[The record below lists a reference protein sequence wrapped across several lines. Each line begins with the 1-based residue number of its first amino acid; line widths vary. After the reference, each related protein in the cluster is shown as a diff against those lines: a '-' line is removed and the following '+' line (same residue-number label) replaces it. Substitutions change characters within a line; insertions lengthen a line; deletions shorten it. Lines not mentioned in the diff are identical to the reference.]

1 LFLTMM
7 FRLLADATVALHL
20 AFVLFVVAGGLL
32 VIGWP
37 RLAWAH
43 IPAVVW
49 GAWVEFSGWVC
60 PLTPMENW
68 LRQQSGQAVSTASF
82 VDRYVLPVLYPPALS
97 RETQWLLGAFVL
109 GVNAGMYLAVLRRR
123 VSGPRPANR
132 SGGPNVLQSD

>member
-1 LFLTMM
+1 MM

-20 AFVLFVVAGGLL
+20 SFVLFVVGGGLL
-32 VIGWP
+32 VIRWP

-68 LRQQSGQAVSTASF
+68 LRKQARQAAYTTSF

-97 RETQWLLGAFVL
+97 QETQWLLGAFVL
-109 GVNAGMYLAVLRRR
+109 GVNVGVYVAVLRRR
-123 VSGPRPANR
+123 VSGRRPANR
-132 SGGPNVLQSD
+132 SGSSNVLRSD